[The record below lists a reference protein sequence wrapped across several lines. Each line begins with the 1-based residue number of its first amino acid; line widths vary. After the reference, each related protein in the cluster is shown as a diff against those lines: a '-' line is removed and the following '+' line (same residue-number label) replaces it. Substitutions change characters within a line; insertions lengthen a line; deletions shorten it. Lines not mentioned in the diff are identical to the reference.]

1 MTRNSKNSRTRNAQ
15 RKGNGKNPK
24 SSSNAGLPEAPGP
37 YDSLGGVRV
46 TLPGIGI
53 PRRMI
58 AHLRMEQG
66 GYLAAGAVA
75 TANALIGINQYY
87 QPFNTAIPITSA
99 TFGLNFVSGS
109 STTQLFVP
117 NSFFSAGY
125 DKCRVLNARL
135 RATAICGASGDT
147 MDFSIYPVS
156 ELTFNSQSMP
166 ERSGMPGYKH
176 AIVTAQTGPVELYS
190 KVHVCDVLGLTSQ
203 QYLDSADTDSLLTGS
218 PVLQA
223 NWVVRANTLD
233 GNVTT
238 GQIYFTFEIDYD
250 VEFFIPLN
258 PLS

>member
-1 MTRNSKNSRTRNAQ
+1 MARNSKNQRTRKAQ

-24 SSSNAGLPEAPGP
+24 SSQNAGLPEAPGP
-37 YDSLGGVRV
+37 YDTLGGVRI

-66 GYLAAGAVA
+66 GYLAVGASA
-75 TANALIGINQYY
+75 SPQALIGVNQYF
-87 QPFNTAIPITSA
+87 QPFNTALPLTGA
-99 TFGLNFVSGS
+99 AFGLNFVAGS

-135 RATAICGASGDT
+135 RATAIAGASGDT
-147 MDFSIYPVS
+147 FDFSIFPIS
-156 ELTFNSQSMP
+156 ELTYTSQNMP

-176 AIVTAQTGPVELYS
+176 AIVTSQTGPVELIS
-190 KVHVCDVLGLTSQ
+190 KVHVCDVLGLTQQ
-203 QYLDSADTDSLLTGS
+203 QYLDSSDTDSLLTGS

-223 NWVVRANTLD
+223 NWLVRGNTLD

-238 GQIYFTFEIDYD
+238 GQVYFTFEIEYD